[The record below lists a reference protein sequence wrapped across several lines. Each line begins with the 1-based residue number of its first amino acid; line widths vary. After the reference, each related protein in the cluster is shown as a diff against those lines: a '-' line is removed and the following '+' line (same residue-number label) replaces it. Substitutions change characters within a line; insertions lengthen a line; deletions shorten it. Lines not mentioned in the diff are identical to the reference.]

1 MKKSLF
7 LSLLFFALGVGAA
20 YVVTLNPLHN
30 SWIDTLRHR
39 LGIPHAASSGEQT
52 PAEGQLWTC
61 SMHPQV
67 LQDKP
72 GYCPICQM
80 ALTPVRN
87 SAGGAKVSREER
99 KIKYWRAPMD
109 PSFIADKP
117 GKSPMGM
124 DLVPVYEDE
133 VEGLPGVIRI
143 DPQFVQ
149 SIGVKSVPVTKSDIG
164 RSIRTVGYLTYNDQ
178 QIYQIT
184 PKYEGWIEKA
194 YINYVG
200 QSVDKGQPVFEIY
213 SPQLVTTQ
221 KEYLQAI
228 EYVERMS
235 VGNHPEIEA
244 RAKSLLAATRERLS
258 YWDISEAQIHDLEK
272 SHEVRRTLTLHSE
285 VSGVV
290 ASKMDQAFEG
300 MYVKPGMGLMKVVDL
315 STIWVEAEVFEDQVS
330 WVKTGQLAQV
340 ELSNQPGR
348 ILRGRVRYAFPYY
361 NEKTRSLKLS
371 IELPNPG
378 RELRAGMYA
387 DVSFD
392 VPSARGVPAVPEDA
406 VIHSGLRELVVI
418 DLGDGTFQVKEV
430 ETGAS
435 GAGLVEIRRGV
446 REGQRVV
453 VSSQFLIDSE
463 SNLREAVR
471 QLTGGASIESL
482 DAPPPGEGEQ
492 RR

>member
-1 MKKSLF
+1 MKKSVL
-7 LSLLFFALGVGAA
+7 LSVLFFLLGAGGAFLVA
-20 YVVTLNPLHN
+20 VNPLH
-30 SWIDTLRHR
+30 SPWVESLQHR
-39 LGIPHAASSGEQT
+39 IGIAHSPTAPQ
-52 PAEGQLWTC
+52 GQLWTC

-67 LQDKP
+67 IRDAP
-72 GYCPICQM
+72 GLCPICQM
-80 ALTPVRN
+80 ELTPVK
-87 SAGGAKVSREER
+87 SSPGLAPVAQGER
-99 KIKYWRAPMD
+99 KIKFWRAPMD
-109 PSFIADKP
+109 PTYISDRP

-149 SIGVKSVPVTKSDIG
+149 SIGVQSEPVTRADIA

-178 QIYQIT
+178 QIYQIS

-200 QSVDKGQPVFEIY
+200 QPVQKGEPLFEIY

-221 KEYLQAI
+221 KEYLQAV
-228 EYVERMS
+228 EYVERLS
-235 VGNHPEIEA
+235 VGDHPEIEE
-244 RAKSLLAATRERLS
+244 RAKSLLAATRERLD
-258 YWDISEAQIHDLEK
+258 YWDISDQQVRDLEK
-272 SHEVRRTLTLHSE
+272 TRTVRRTLTLTSE
-285 VSGVV
+285 VEGMV

-300 MYVKPGMGLMKVVDL
+300 MYVKPGMSLLKVVDL
-315 STIWVEAEVFEDQVS
+315 STIWLEAEVFEDQVS
-330 WVKTGQLAQV
+330 WVQVGQWARV
-340 ELSNQPGR
+340 EISNQPGR
-348 ILRGRVRYAFPYY
+348 RLGGRVRYSFPYY

-378 RELRAGMYA
+378 KKLRAGMYA
-387 DVSFD
+387 DVFFD
-392 VPSARGVPAVPEDA
+392 VPAVNDVPTVPESA

-435 GAGLVEIRRGV
+435 GQGRVEIRRGV

-453 VSSQFLIDSE
+453 VASQFLIDAE
-463 SNLREAVR
+463 SNLRDAVR
-471 QLTGGASIESL
+471 LLTGGGSIESL
-482 DAPPPGEGEQ
+482 DQGSSGEGDDH
-492 RR
+492 R